1 MPAPTAAAVVSM
13 APATTCVSGAS
24 PSSSAAAGVSRPST
38 SVHFTISGSL
48 SPSMPQSRTSPAS
61 YFTPSASRLSVTQLV
76 MIES

>member
-1 MPAPTAAAVVSM
+1 MAAAVVSM

-61 YFTPSASRLSVTQLV
+61 YFTASASRLSVTQLV